1 MEQDGKTRRPE
12 DGRMERRKREEDR
25 NKKMNLSNFEDRR
38 WGMNNG

>member
-25 NKKMNLSNFEDRR
+25 KQKDELVKL
-38 WGMNNG
+38 